1 MDCGATNPAVECV
14 AMNQA
19 LQRLSRS
26 EETALLDL
34 VHANGLDASK
44 LACFMTRQQ
53 ASGRGRHPDNGG
65 FLGGRSFSISYNL
78 MLCEYCGNLEPQ
90 KVCPAKA
97 RELQER
103 MKQLS
108 A

>member
-1 MDCGATNPAVECV
+1 M
-14 AMNQA
+14 QA

-26 EETALLDL
+26 EQTALLDL
-34 VHANGLDASK
+34 VRANGLDASK

-53 ASGRGRHPDNGG
+53 DSGRGRHADDGRG
-65 FLGGRSFSISYNL
+65 FLSGRSFSISYNL

-90 KVCPAKA
+90 VVCPAKA

-103 MKQLS
+103 MKQLN